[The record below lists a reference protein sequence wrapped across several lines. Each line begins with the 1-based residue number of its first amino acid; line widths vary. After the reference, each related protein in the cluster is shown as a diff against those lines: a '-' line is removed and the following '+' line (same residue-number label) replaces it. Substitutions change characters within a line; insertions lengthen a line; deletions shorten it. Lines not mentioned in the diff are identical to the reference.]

1 LRRAASRRRCI
12 KQGITGRRRITPM
25 ERFHTKD
32 MGMVEKMEIMGIM
45 GNLGLMGRQV
55 LKT

>member
-1 LRRAASRRRCI
+1 
-12 KQGITGRRRITPM
+12 M